1 MDAAAYLVIIL
12 AALAGALLVK
22 NLLVKRYLDPEE
34 ERRARLEAE
43 REREARA
50 QGGAGRVAGFAAKVG
65 SAMPLARK
73 DESAYRMRL
82 ARAGLKMDAGTWR
95 GVELLALAA
104 LAGLGVVVGLTFASP
119 AATLACAGAGAV
131 AGLGL
136 PRAFLMLT
144 EQERIRQVD
153 GSLPDVLDLLAISV
167 EAGST
172 LERGF
177 KQIAQKCSG
186 PLAEEFAQV
195 DRDINMFNISSVDAL
210 TRMSSRCRSR
220 QLGIFCSSLAQS
232 LVQGASIGPAL
243 KAQAASARR
252 AQFDALE
259 EKANK
264 LAVKAVIPM
273 SVFFLP
279 ATLIM
284 GVAPF
289 VAQLATT
296 ASGLLGSM
304 S

>member
-1 MDAAAYLVIIL
+1 MDAAAYLGI
-12 AALAGALLVK
+12 ALLSLVVAILVK
-22 NLLVKRYLDPEE
+22 NLLVKRYLDPEA
-34 ERRARLEAE
+34 ERLARIEAE
-43 REREARA
+43 RERESRAAGSEGRARA
-50 QGGAGRVAGFAAKVG
+50 IAAKVG
-65 SAMPLARK
+65 NAMPLARK
-73 DESAYRMRL
+73 DETAYRARL
-82 ARAGLKMDAGTWR
+82 ARAGVKMDAGTWR

-104 LAGLGVVVGLTFASP
+104 
-119 AATLACAGAGAV
+119 C

-136 PRAFLMLT
+136 VLGLTFSDAIATLGCAGIGALAGIGLPRLFLSAT
-144 EQERIRQVD
+144 EKQRRAQID
-153 GSLPDVLDLLAISV
+153 SSLPDVLDLLAISV

-186 PLAEEFAQV
+186 PIAEEFAQV

-210 TRMSSRCRSR
+210 GRMSERCRSR

-243 KAQAASARR
+243 KEQAASARR
-252 AQFDALE
+252 AEFDALE

-264 LAVKAVIPM
+264 LAVKAVLPM
-273 SVFFLP
+273 SIFFLP

-296 ASGLLGSM
+296 AM
-304 S
+304 SLTGAM